1 MGRRR
6 RGRPEGLG
14 GWSAQFLCGRLPG
27 PQQDRPAGGGFRR
40 GDGLV
45 CSGPGGRSAGQGAG
59 QVLGVG
65 PDQQV
70 LDPVEPDRADPFLFE
85 VDQAV
90 EQPVES
96 AEYLAAI
103 VQLQV
108 DPGPAAQARDH
119 RRDLFPVCHRR
130 ELTPAPALRSARSP
144 VKVARGSGHS
154 TPARDDRAAGYGCG
168 LVWEP
173 RHDCFEDPGNDSH
186 LHQFLTFRWDHGAVI
201 SIPVQQRI
209 LVIDDEPAVRE
220 ALSRALEL
228 EGYGVLLASDGTE
241 GINRLHKEIPDLVL
255 LDVAM
260 PVVDGL
266 KACRQIR
273 RLGNRT
279 PILMLTARE
288 TVPDRVA
295 GLEAGADDYL
305 VKPFALAELNAR
317 IKALL
322 RRGSGGEILQFD
334 DLVLNPTSCEVWR
347 GDRPLELTRTE
358 FLMLELFL
366 RHPRQVLTRDQIN
379 EGVWGYDFGPASNSV
394 NVYVGYL
401 RKKLEAGGEP
411 RLLHTVRSVG
421 YVLRQP

>member
-1 MGRRR
+1 
-6 RGRPEGLG
+6 
-14 GWSAQFLCGRLPG
+14 
-27 PQQDRPAGGGFRR
+27 
-40 GDGLV
+40 
-45 CSGPGGRSAGQGAG
+45 
-59 QVLGVG
+59 
-65 PDQQV
+65 
-70 LDPVEPDRADPFLFE
+70 
-85 VDQAV
+85 
-90 EQPVES
+90 
-96 AEYLAAI
+96 
-103 VQLQV
+103 
-108 DPGPAAQARDH
+108 
-119 RRDLFPVCHRR
+119 
-130 ELTPAPALRSARSP
+130 
-144 VKVARGSGHS
+144 
-154 TPARDDRAAGYGCG
+154 
-168 LVWEP
+168 
-173 RHDCFEDPGNDSH
+173 
-186 LHQFLTFRWDHGAVI
+186 VI